1 MPAPPDDLPA
11 APHGSAL
18 DRWSGAPDRDCA
30 YVPIDGLL
38 GALFAGGQSRRMG
51 RDKAAEPALGGAPSL
66 ERALAA
72 LRAAAPEVAVLGRP
86 FGPAQDGVRYIPDL
100 SPGEGPAVALAALS
114 DRQPGRP
121 LLTCPVD
128 APRLTAAALRWLGA
142 VGPAGGVLHLEG
154 EPQPVFALW
163 TPAALGRLR
172 ARVQAGDRALWRAQ
186 VAAGLPRVDPPAA
199 LGPAFAQANTPA
211 AWAALL
217 SAPERG

>member
-11 APHGSAL
+11 APPGSAL
-18 DRWSGAPDRDCA
+18 VRWSGIPDGDCA
-30 YVPIDGLL
+30 YVPIGGLL
-38 GALFAGGQSRRMG
+38 GALFAGGQSQRMG
-51 RDKAAEPALGGAPSL
+51 RDKAAEPALGGLPSL

-72 LRAAAPEVAVLGRP
+72 LRAAAPEVGVLGRGA
-86 FGPAQDGVRYIPDL
+86 GPAVGGVRYILDPA
-100 SPGEGPAVALAALS
+100 PGDGPAVALAAFAAAH
-114 DRQPGRP
+114 PGRP

-128 APRLTAAALRWLGA
+128 APCVSAAALRWLGA

-199 LGPAFAQANTPA
+199 LVPAFAQANTPA

-217 SAPERG
+217 APPEPG